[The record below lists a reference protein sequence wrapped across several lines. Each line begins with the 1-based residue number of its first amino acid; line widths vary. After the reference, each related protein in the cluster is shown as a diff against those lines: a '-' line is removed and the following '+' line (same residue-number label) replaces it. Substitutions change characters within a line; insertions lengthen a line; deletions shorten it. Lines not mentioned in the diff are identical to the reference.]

1 MTGGETREVV
11 GRHDVGDRVRQADER
26 QHQWRHDEQAGQG
39 ENEDEAIGAAAV
51 VVTQLGSD
59 PPDQTGRRKL
69 GRARRGRGVQIDE
82 RLDRTTRSV
91 TRRVV
96 ARASLPCVVPP
107 HARSVR
113 ARAPRLAHPFQS
125 DTPSASMGGVMGHAG
140 MAAAAVR
147 YLRSVEAAPERKP
160 VEVLPRPELRCV
172 GEDERAPV
180 GPAEFRRVLGNFAT
194 GVAVV
199 TAPAPTTTTNDPQ
212 AAPPAPAGFA
222 CQSFSSLSLDPPL
235 IAFMV
240 GRTSTTWPRIAR
252 AGTFCVNVLSAGQ
265 GELCRAFAVS
275 GADKFAGVAYD
286 AAPVSGAP
294 RLAGTLAWIDCTIHA
309 VHTGGD
315 HLIVVGR
322 VDALGASGGDEAPL
336 LFHKGRFL

>member
-1 MTGGETREVV
+1 
-11 GRHDVGDRVRQADER
+11 
-26 QHQWRHDEQAGQG
+26 
-39 ENEDEAIGAAAV
+39 
-51 VVTQLGSD
+51 
-59 PPDQTGRRKL
+59 
-69 GRARRGRGVQIDE
+69 
-82 RLDRTTRSV
+82 
-91 TRRVV
+91 
-96 ARASLPCVVPP
+96 
-107 HARSVR
+107 
-113 ARAPRLAHPFQS
+113 
-125 DTPSASMGGVMGHAG
+125 MGHAG

-147 YLRSVEAAPERKP
+147 YLRSVRAAPEREP

-180 GPAEFRRVLGNFAT
+180 GQAEFRRVLGNFAT

-199 TAPAPTTTTNDPQ
+199 TAPATAGAPQAPSPTDDPQ
-212 AAPPAPAGFA
+212 AAAPAGFA

-235 IAFMV
+235 VAFMV

-252 AGTFCVNVLSAGQ
+252 AGVFCVNVLSAGQ

-286 AAPVSGAP
+286 AAPVSGSP

-309 VHTGGD
+309 VHPGGD

-322 VDALGASGGDEAPL
+322 VEALGAGDGDEAPL